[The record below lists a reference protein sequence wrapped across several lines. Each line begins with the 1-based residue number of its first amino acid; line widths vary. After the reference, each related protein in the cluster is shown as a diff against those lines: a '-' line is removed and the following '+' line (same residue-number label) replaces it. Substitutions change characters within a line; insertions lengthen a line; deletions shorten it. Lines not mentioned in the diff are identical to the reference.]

1 LSSPEHAITVLLA
14 DEHKPVRVGVRAVLE
29 RDGFRVVAEAKHA
42 DEAVKAAVS
51 ERPEVCLIDVGMPG
65 GGIAAAEEI
74 VRRVPDTYVVMLSAS
89 KEDRDVFDALRAGA
103 SGYLL
108 KDMNPNRLPAA
119 VRGVVNGEAAL
130 PRTLTAQ
137 LIREYRGRNDRRRLP
152 RLRGE
157 SLTDRERD
165 VLHLLVDRSSSAKI
179 AERLRISQ
187 VTVRRHVSEIV
198 RKLEASDRED
208 AIRIVQ
214 DARRES

>member
-1 LSSPEHAITVLLA
+1 
-14 DEHKPVRVGVRAVLE
+14 
-29 RDGFRVVAEAKHA
+29 
-42 DEAVKAAVS
+42 
-51 ERPEVCLIDVGMPG
+51 
-65 GGIAAAEEI
+65 
-74 VRRVPDTYVVMLSAS
+74 
-89 KEDRDVFDALRAGA
+89 
-103 SGYLL
+103 
-108 KDMNPNRLPAA
+108 MNPNRLPAA

-179 AERLRISQ
+179 AERLRISP

-214 DARRES
+214 DARRKS